1 MDMPATQP
9 LVRTPRPAR
18 RPAVAHP
25 ELQIPATPRWKRAD
39 ASPLDDSLQRFTLA
53 WMKSLPDS
61 VKPLRCAR
69 QHPRVLNRIAMLW
82 SLPDDCLDCLDGLLT
97 DHRGNRAGFSPPVA
111 IELRRLRA
119 HRTALRAQAAHVE
132 EPADFVTTVPMP
144 FER

>member
-1 MDMPATQP
+1 MDLPATASLTRP
-9 LVRTPRPAR
+9 TRPAR
-18 RPAVAHP
+18 RPAAAHP
-25 ELQIPATPRWKRAD
+25 ELQVPAAPRWKRAG
-39 ASPLDDSLQRFTLA
+39 ATPLDDTLQRFTLA

-82 SLPDDCLDCLDGLLT
+82 SLEDACLDCLDELLT
-97 DHRGNRAGFSPPVA
+97 DRRGNRAGFSNPVA

-119 HRTALRAQAAHVE
+119 HRTALRAQASHSD

-144 FER
+144 FDR